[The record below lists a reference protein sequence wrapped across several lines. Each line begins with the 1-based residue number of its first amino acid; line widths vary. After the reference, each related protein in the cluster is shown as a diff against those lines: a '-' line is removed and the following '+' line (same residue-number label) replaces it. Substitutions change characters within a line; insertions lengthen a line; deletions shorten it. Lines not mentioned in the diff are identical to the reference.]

1 MRFVRRLVL
10 VAGLIAAV
18 PLAAQGPVPA
28 PVAQNA
34 DAVAASRAR
43 PAEGPITL
51 DKNDLEAWLDGY
63 LPYAL
68 ERARIPGAV
77 VVVVRGDQVLL
88 EKGYGYSD
96 VAKRKP
102 VRPDATMFRPGSV
115 SKLFT
120 WTAVMQQVELGRIDL
135 DKDVNAYLDFTIPPF
150 KGKPVTMRHIMT
162 HTAGFEESVRHL
174 SANDPKALLSLGA
187 YVKNFTPQRVY
198 APGTTPAYS
207 NYATALAGY
216 IVQRVSGE
224 RFDAYIDSHI
234 FKPLSMN
241 HSTFR
246 QPVPAKFQPMMSK
259 GYPDITQQPGAFE
272 FITAAPAGSLSATG
286 TDMGKFMMAHLNDGA
301 GLLKPAT
308 AKMMHNYAAP
318 GIGPLNKM
326 ALGFYEQWVNG
337 RRAIAHGGDT
347 EWFHSDLLL
356 FPDDDIGVYISMNS
370 AGTAGDSSAIRSALF
385 LKFADR
391 YLPAAGQTRQIDA
404 KTARQ
409 HAELLVGNYVNSRG
423 SFTNFLGLLDLLGQ
437 AKITLTEDGKIA
449 FPALDGVGAGA
460 RDWVEIEPFVW
471 RDANSG
477 ERLAAEVK
485 DGKIVRFSLDPVSP
499 FMIFLPAPAAT
510 NGAWLNPALVAA
522 LGVTLLAAI
531 AWPVRAI
538 IRRRFGANLA
548 IEGKALSAYRLSRI
562 FSCLVLVAVAGWVGL
577 TVSFISDISRLGGP
591 LDWLIHLL
599 RVLTPLAAAG
609 LLATAFWHLLLS
621 IRDKRR
627 WTVKLGATLL
637 VLAGV
642 IFVWVTLAF
651 HLYGFNMVF

>member
-1 MRFVRRLVL
+1 MRFVWRLML
-10 VAGLIAAV
+10 VAGLIAAL

-28 PVAQNA
+28 PVARNA

-43 PAEGPITL
+43 PAPGPITL
-51 DKNDLEAWLDGY
+51 DANDLGAWLDGY

-77 VVVVRGDQVLL
+77 VVVVRGDRVLL
-88 EKGYGYSD
+88 EKGYGFSD

-102 VRPDATMFRPGSV
+102 VLPDATMFRPGSV

-120 WTAVMQQVELGRIDL
+120 WTAVMQQVEAGRIDL

-150 KGKPVTMRHIMT
+150 NGKPVTMRHIMT

-174 SANDPKALLSLGA
+174 SANDPKALLSLGT
-187 YVKNFTPQRVY
+187 YVKNFAPERVY

-224 RFDAYIDSHI
+224 RFDDYIDNHI

-246 QPVPAKFQPMMSK
+246 QPVPAKFAPMMSK
-259 GYPDITQQPGAFE
+259 GYPDVTQQPGAFE

-301 GLLKPAT
+301 GLLKPET

-370 AGTAGDSSAIRSALF
+370 AGNAGDSSAIRSALF

-391 YLPAAGQTRQIDA
+391 YLPAAGHTRQIDA

-562 FSCLVLVAVAGWVGL
+562 FSWLVLAAVAGWVGL

>member
-1 MRFVRRLVL
+1 MHFVRRLML
-10 VAGLIAAV
+10 MAGLIAAL
-18 PLAAQGPVPA
+18 PLTAQGPVPA
-28 PVAQNA
+28 PAAKN
-34 DAVAASRAR
+34 DEAVAASQAKLA
-43 PAEGPITL
+43 PAPIML
-51 DKNDLEAWLDGY
+51 NANDLEAWLDGY

-77 VVVVRGDQVLL
+77 VVVVRGDRVLL
-88 EKGYGYSD
+88 EKRYGFSD

-102 VRPDATMFRPGSV
+102 VLPDATIFRPGSV

-120 WTAVMQQVELGRIDL
+120 WTAVMQQVEAGRIDL

-150 KGKPVTMRHIMT
+150 DGKPVTMRHIMT

-174 SANDPKALLSLGA
+174 IASDPKALLPLGT
-187 YVKNFTPQRVY
+187 YVKNFTPERVY

-224 RFDAYIDSHI
+224 GFYDYIDNHI

-246 QPVPAKFQPMMSK
+246 QPLPAKFVPMMSK

-272 FITAAPAGSLSATG
+272 YTFAPAGSLSATG

-301 GLLKPAT
+301 GLLKPET
-308 AKMMHNYAAP
+308 AKMMHDYAAP
-318 GIGPLNKM
+318 GIGPLNTM
-326 ALGFYEQWVNG
+326 ALGFYEQWING

-347 EWFHSDLLL
+347 QWFHSDLVL

-370 AGTAGDSSAIRSALF
+370 PGNAGDSSAIRSALV

-391 YLPAAGQTRQIDA
+391 YLPGAGRPRQIDA

-449 FPALDGVGAGA
+449 FPALDGAGAGA

-510 NGAWLNPALVAA
+510 NGAWLNPALITA
-522 LGVTLLAAI
+522 LGVTLLAAMG
-531 AWPVRAI
+531 WPVRAI
-538 IRRRFGANLA
+538 IRRRFGAKLA
-548 IEGKALSAYRLSRI
+548 MEGKALSAFRLSRI
-562 FSCLVLVAVAGWVGL
+562 FSWLVLVAVAGWIGL
-577 TVSFISDISRLGGP
+577 IVSFSADIGRLGGP
-591 LDWLIHLL
+591 LDWLIQLL

-609 LLATAFWHLLLS
+609 LLATACWHLLLS
-621 IRDKRR
+621 IKDKRR

-637 VLAGV
+637 LLAGF

-651 HLYGFNMVF
+651 HLYGFNMIY